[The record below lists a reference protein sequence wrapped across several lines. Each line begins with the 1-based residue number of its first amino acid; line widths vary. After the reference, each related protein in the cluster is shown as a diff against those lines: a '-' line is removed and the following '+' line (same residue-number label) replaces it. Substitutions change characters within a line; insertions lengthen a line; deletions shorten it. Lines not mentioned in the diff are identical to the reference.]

1 MERILRN
8 SENPEIIPC
17 DFSAP
22 LLFYPIRHHSPACS
36 FQLVRTIEEYKP
48 DIILIEG
55 PENANELIPVLT
67 DENTKLP
74 AAIYYFYKD
83 VKKLV
88 SDDAEDYKC
97 YYPFLYSSPEYN
109 ALIEAKKLNIPA
121 KFIDLP
127 YCEILIA
134 TAENNGLR
142 KDSDKHSYADDSYL
156 KKNRFYEK
164 VCEKT
169 GLRSF
174 EEFWEK
180 YFETAGIFRTPQE
193 FIKQMHTYCILT
205 RNDVKEEEMKAD
217 GTSARES
224 HMAVRIL
231 ESMQEYKRVLVVT
244 GGFHSKGLYELVNSG
259 KKIKSPRLHK
269 LPETNH
275 GCFPMAYSYEAADAL
290 HGYASGMSYP
300 YFYDCITQKLLET
313 NNPENVYNST
323 TLDFLV
329 KTQKATVKKDIP
341 VTISDITSAHTLMNG
356 LAALRNTRECGI
368 SELFDGVTSTFIKGE
383 KTVSSSIPLDILA
396 KLATGNKIGE
406 IGDKSHVPPL
416 ITDFEKNCKKLG
428 IKYETAVPK
437 DVELS
442 LFTSAKGMETSRFL
456 HRMEFLETEFARM
469 TKGPDLHNNKDRS
482 RVREEWK
489 YRRTPHVDSC
499 LIDHTTDGFTIEEA
513 CSSVAARKLM
523 AERRC
528 ETAAQTAVDC
538 FLMGIPMH
546 DAELTQIEDI
556 LINDGDFFSVG
567 NGMHS
572 FEILYSLQNLYGFE
586 DASSLAHI
594 TRCFDKLISA
604 LPSMANTP
612 PDRADDCIKIMKYM
626 YGITGNILPERLEYF
641 RQALI
646 TMSESDVKEPSV
658 YGAVMGILYSIEPEM
673 RDNAENAMKGYL
685 KGSPDI
691 KKQGAEYLKGLFGT
705 ARDIVLIDDRF
716 LKMTDELIQ
725 GMDYEDFLEILP
737 SLRLSFSYF
746 TPNEIQST
754 AEIIADMY
762 DSDKENITDMPAVD
776 ERLFL
781 FGEKLD
787 REIFTLMGKES
798 MLE

>member
-8 SENPEIIPC
+8 SEAPEIIPC
-17 DFSAP
+17 DFSSP
-22 LLFYPIRHHSPACS
+22 LLFYPIRHHSPVCS

-48 DIILIEG
+48 DIVLIEG
-55 PENANELIPVLT
+55 PENANGLIPVLT
-67 DENTKLP
+67 DENTTLP
-74 AAIYYFYKD
+74 AAFYYFYKD
-83 VKKLV
+83 TKKLV
-88 SDDAEDYKC
+88 SDDAKDYKC
-97 YYPFLYSSPEYN
+97 YYPFVYSSPEYN
-109 ALIEAKKLNIPA
+109 ALVSAKKLNIPA

-142 KDSDKHSYADDSYL
+142 KNSDKHSYADDSYL
-156 KKNRFYEK
+156 VQNRFYEK
-164 VCEKT
+164 ICEKT

-180 YFETAGIFRTPQE
+180 YFETAGIFLTPQQ
-193 FIKQMHTYCILT
+193 FIKQMHTYCRFT
-205 RNDVKEEEMKAD
+205 RDDVSQEEMIAD
-217 GTSARES
+217 GTSAREN
-224 HMAVRIL
+224 HMAVRII
-231 ESMQEYKRVLVVT
+231 EAMQEYRRVLVVT
-244 GGFHSKGLYELVNSG
+244 GGFHCIGLYNLVNSG

-269 LPETNH
+269 MPETHH

-290 HGYASGMSYP
+290 HGYSSGMSFP
-300 YFYDCITQKLLET
+300 YFYDCAMKKLLES
-313 NNPENVYNST
+313 NSPEGVYNGI

-329 KTQKATVKKDIP
+329 RTQKEAVKKDIA
-341 VTISDITSAHTLMNG
+341 VSIADITSAHTLMNG
-356 LAALRNTRECGI
+356 LAALRNAKECGI
-368 SELFDGVTSTFIKGE
+368 SELFDGVISTFIKGE
-383 KTVSSSIPLDILA
+383 RTVSTSIPLDILS
-396 KLATGNKIGE
+396 KLATGDKIGA

-416 ITDFEKNCKKLG
+416 ITDFEKNCKKLN

-437 DVELS
+437 NIENA

-456 HRMEFLETEFARM
+456 HRMDFLGTGFAKM
-469 TKGPDLHNNKDRS
+469 LKGPDLHKNKDRS

-489 YRRTPHVDSC
+489 YRRTPNVDAC

-523 AERRC
+523 SERRC
-528 ETAAQTAVDC
+528 ETAAQISVDC
-538 FLMGIPMH
+538 FLMGIPMQQ
-546 DAELTQIEDI
+546 AELAQIEDI

-567 NGMHS
+567 RGMHS

-586 DASSLAHI
+586 DKSSLAHL
-594 TRCFDKLISA
+594 TRCFDKLVSS

-612 PDRADDCIKIMKYM
+612 PERGEECITVMKYM
-626 YGITGNILPERLEYF
+626 YGIVGNILSERLDDF

-646 TMSESDVKEPSV
+646 TMSEAPAKEPSV
-658 YGAVMGILYSIEPEM
+658 FGAAMGILYSIEPER
-673 RDNAENAMKGYL
+673 RDDAENAMKGYL
-685 KGSPDI
+685 RGSPEI

-716 LKMTDELIQ
+716 LRMTDELVQ
-725 GMDYEDFLEILP
+725 SMDYEDFLEILP
-737 SLRLSFSYF
+737 SLRLSFSCF

-754 AEIIADMY
+754 AEIIAGMY
-762 DSDKENITDMPAVD
+762 NSDGGDITDMPAVD
-776 ERLFL
+776 ERLFF

-787 REIFTLMGKES
+787 REIFALMGKED